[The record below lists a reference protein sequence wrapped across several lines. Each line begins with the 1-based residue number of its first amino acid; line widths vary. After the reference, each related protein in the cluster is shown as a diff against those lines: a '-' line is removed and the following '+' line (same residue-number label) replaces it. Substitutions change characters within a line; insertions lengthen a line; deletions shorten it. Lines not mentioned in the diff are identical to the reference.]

1 MNDKI
6 NIPYLFHIDLNAYT
20 IYDVK
25 GLVYLAYSEDFP
37 NLVTAPCHITM
48 QFDQQKQ
55 ERDQIQKNDFRRGT
69 FRTPVS
75 KQTPLMRISSHS
87 AQSSSPRLTP
97 LRFGQES

>member
-37 NLVTAPCHITM
+37 NLVTAP
-48 QFDQQKQ
+48 
-55 ERDQIQKNDFRRGT
+55 
-69 FRTPVS
+69 
-75 KQTPLMRISSHS
+75 
-87 AQSSSPRLTP
+87 
-97 LRFGQES
+97 